1 MERERERERESKNTA
16 ISFFEKTKL
25 YSLDKLTLFISGF
38 FTGFAPAF
46 SVVRS
51 FDKSL
56 HKKPM
61 NFRSLPDNGS
71 ASFLYIEKSGK
82 NKSSELGKGN

>member
-1 MERERERERESKNTA
+1 MERESKNTA

-25 YSLDKLTLFISGF
+25 YSLDKPALFIPGLFMGF
-38 FTGFAPAF
+38 VPAF

-56 HKKPM
+56 HRKPI
-61 NFRSLPDNGS
+61 NFRSLPENGS
-71 ASFLYIEKSGK
+71 AYFLI
-82 NKSSELGKGN
+82 